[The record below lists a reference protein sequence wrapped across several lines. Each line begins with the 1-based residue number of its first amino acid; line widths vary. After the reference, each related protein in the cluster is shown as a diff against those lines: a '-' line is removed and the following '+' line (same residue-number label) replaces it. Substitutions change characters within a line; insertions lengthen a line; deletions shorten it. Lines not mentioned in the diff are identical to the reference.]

1 MVEPNVLGMG
11 TFALGDLMTTKPYV
25 AGSAY
30 IDRMGDYCGSCAFD
44 PQKDCPIRS
53 LYWAFLERHRD
64 RLRGNPRLSIAASSS
79 AKRSK
84 TQRAADRAVFERVG
98 TALFAGR
105 VLRPGDG

>member
-53 LYWAFLERHRD
+53 LYWAFLERHTDALDQNGRMKLPLATW
-64 RLRGNPRLSIAASSS
+64 RRKPEAERSALRARAEQA
-79 AKRSK
+79 
-84 TQRAADRAVFERVG
+84 RAA
-98 TALFAGR
+98 LFGASPS
-105 VLRPGDG
+105 RPS